1 MLTFLAMANVV
12 LTLSLWRFQWGALPK
27 MGWVTPMT
35 LGPTGFV
42 TALRIISA
50 YPTMQNRAGADTETN
65 DFPHLKRILI
75 RFETNSGS
83 GPPILV
89 GEFDGKGDPFPAR
102 QHRRD

>member
-42 TALRIISA
+42 TAI
-50 YPTMQNRAGADTETN
+50 ADYFGIPDDAE
-65 DFPHLKRILI
+65 PRGCRH
-75 RFETNSGS
+75 
-83 GPPILV
+83 
-89 GEFDGKGDPFPAR
+89 
-102 QHRRD
+102 